1 MSRFSRP
8 LQSAIYGENGAR
20 ALARACLK
28 PNELTD
34 EDSYIIDTMFNTKLT
49 RVARIKAQET
59 AGGYDSGWEIMSA
72 NVIDT
77 ILGFPQG
84 EAWLK
89 SSKLRDS
96 EFQKLVEKQIEN
108 SSPRSCHVGIDALR
122 GRSNES
128 SNVNE
133 SM

>member
-1 MSRFSRP
+1 MLKFTISDWIQIGTSFSIIVGLVLVVYEIQQTRN
-8 LQSAIYGENGAR
+8 LVYTQMVQATYTEFSQEQSAIYGENGAR

-84 EAWLK
+84 EA
-89 SSKLRDS
+89 
-96 EFQKLVEKQIEN
+96 
-108 SSPRSCHVGIDALR
+108 
-122 GRSNES
+122 
-128 SNVNE
+128 
-133 SM
+133 